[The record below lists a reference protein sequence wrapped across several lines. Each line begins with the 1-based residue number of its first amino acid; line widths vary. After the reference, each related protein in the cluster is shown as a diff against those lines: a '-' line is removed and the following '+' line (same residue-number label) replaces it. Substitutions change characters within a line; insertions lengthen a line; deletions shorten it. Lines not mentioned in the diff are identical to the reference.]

1 MKNFPQILLTFVIAF
16 NPLNACFSDL
26 EMISDSGLS
35 DIDGAGIGIVLEDFV
50 YNAGEAIN
58 GGGTF
63 EISGLQTEND
73 EEVIIGISQFYIAGS
88 GSNRGANVID
98 NPVNI
103 GRLVNPF
110 NIELRDGNDFGVT
123 NKAVFEFSAPSKING
138 SRMSER
144 PDMGVRFDLDIAG
157 TRYQS
162 LESHIKSLSI
172 DGSYLRLWGGS
183 GNMEGEVILNILTPE
198 IEFFACDSA
207 GINCGESVSF
217 NQVDIEIQLGH
228 GEYQPVTF
236 EVADT
241 GNFVF
246 EVGTLEGK
254 CSSLNGSGG
263 CNAGINTGYTEL
275 AEYYTSGPKSNTY
288 IGEVSVGGQSF
299 GSTTISNL
307 QIQYLEV
314 KSHDL

>member
-1 MKNFPQILLTFVIAF
+1 MVFLT
-16 NPLNACFSDL
+16 NACLADL

-50 YNAGEAIN
+50 YNAGESIN

-63 EISGLQTEND
+63 EISGLQTSND
-73 EEVIIGISQFYIAGS
+73 EDVTIGISQFYIAGS

-110 NIELRDGNDFGVT
+110 NLELRDGKDFGVT
-123 NKAVFEFSAPSKING
+123 DKAVFEFSAPTKING
-138 SRMSER
+138 SRLTER
-144 PDMGVRFDLDIAG
+144 PDLGVRFDLDIAG

-162 LESHIKSLSI
+162 LENHIKSLSI
-172 DGSYLRLWGGS
+172 DGSYIRLWGGD
-183 GNMEGEVILNILTPE
+183 GHMEGELALNIFTPE
-198 IEFFACDSA
+198 IEFFACDSV
-207 GINCGESVSF
+207 GSNCGESVSF
-217 NQVDIEIQLGH
+217 TDVSIEIQLGH
-228 GEYQPVTF
+228 GEFQPVTF

-246 EVGTLEGK
+246 EVGSLEGK

-263 CNAGINTGYTEL
+263 CNSGANTGYTEL
-275 AEYYTSGPKSNTY
+275 TEYYTSGPKSNTY